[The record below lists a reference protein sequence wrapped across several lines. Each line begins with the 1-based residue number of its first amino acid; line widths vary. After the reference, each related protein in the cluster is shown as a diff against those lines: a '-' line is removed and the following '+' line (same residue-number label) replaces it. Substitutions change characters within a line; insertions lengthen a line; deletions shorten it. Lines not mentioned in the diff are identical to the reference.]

1 MPSPTLIHGLDGL
14 RSLVGQPLGVS
25 DWKHLTD
32 EDIRRF
38 AESSG
43 DFQWIHLDRERCAR
57 ESPYKVPVAHGN
69 YSFSRIGGLFFE
81 AVTLQG
87 FALVIN
93 YGANKVRFPAP
104 LKSGARYRLSL
115 KLEALKDIPQGV
127 EAVLLAHLENRRRD
141 QARLRRGDRLPLH
154 DGLSRN
160 RGSPARSGSGS
171 PLARG
176 LSVHGLS
183 VRTGPTHLRGGQFNP
198 GKGRHPSCPRSKPRP
213 SLD

>member
-1 MPSPTLIHGLDGL
+1 MAFPTRIEGIDGL
-14 RSLVGQPLGVS
+14 RAVVGQPLGTS
-25 DWKHLTD
+25 DWEQLTD

-57 ESPYKVPVAHGN
+57 ESPYKVPIAHGN

-81 AVTLQG
+81 VVSLEG

-93 YGANKVRFPAP
+93 YGANRVRFPAP

-127 EAVLLAHLENRRRD
+127 EAVLLAHLEVE
-141 QARLRRGDRLPLH
+141 GETK
-154 DGLSRN
+154 
-160 RGSPARSGSGS
+160 PACAAELVYRFMMG
-171 PLARG
+171 
-176 LSVHGLS
+176 
-183 VRTGPTHLRGGQFNP
+183 
-198 GKGRHPSCPRSKPRP
+198 
-213 SLD
+213 